1 ALLAQTGRTPQ
12 TTAYTDPRLR
22 YDFTTASARARGLTA
37 ASAGFLGGAAH
48 SENAE
53 ETNDSD
59 SSPQVI
65 KLPNYLEPS
74 TAEAVLDAVD
84 KLPELRPTTD
94 VKLQTTEQEAGL
106 PLDETGTQ
114 TLSDP

>member
-1 ALLAQTGRTPQ
+1 
-12 TTAYTDPRLR
+12 D
-22 YDFTTASARARGLTA
+22 SVHARDLTA
-37 ASAGFLGGAAH
+37 ASSVFLGDAAH
-48 SENAE
+48 NANAE
-53 ETNDSD
+53 GTNDSD

-84 KLPELRPTTD
+84 QLPELRPITD

-114 TLSDP
+114 ALWNPAAFTGTEIQRVDRH